1 MFLKYGKYFG
11 EYCEIQSN
19 GGRYNE
25 KRAVPSISHEARRIQ
40 EQRQIHSNLLFVYL
54 FLCDLRVLRE
64 IYLSLETAPFT

>member
-1 MFLKYGKYFG
+1 MK
-11 EYCEIQSN
+11 
-19 GGRYNE
+19 
-25 KRAVPSISHEARRIQ
+25 KRAVPYISHEARSVQ